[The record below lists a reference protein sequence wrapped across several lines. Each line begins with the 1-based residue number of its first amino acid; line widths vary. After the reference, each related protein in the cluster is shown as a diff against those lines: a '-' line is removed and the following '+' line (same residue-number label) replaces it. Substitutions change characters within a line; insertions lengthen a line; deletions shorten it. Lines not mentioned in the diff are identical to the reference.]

1 MGKIGIDRLAE
12 ELGDLLDDYAEEVA
26 EAVKDSAKARAA
38 QVKKDIKQ
46 NSPKDTGEYAK
57 GWAFKTIKD
66 DKEVICAVVYNKK
79 KPQLAHLL
87 EFGHAKQNGGRV
99 EGYPHIG
106 PAEQKAVKAF
116 VDDIKKAVEGK

>member
-1 MGKIGIDRLAE
+1 MGKIGINRLAE

-38 QVKKDIKQ
+38 QVKKEIKQ

-57 GWAFKTIKD
+57 GWSVTTIKEG
-66 DKEVICAVVYNKK
+66 KEAIGAVVHNKK
-79 KPQLAHLL
+79 EPQLAHLL

-99 EGYPHIG
+99 EGHPHIG

-116 VDDIKKAVEGK
+116 LDDIKKAVGGK